1 MRLRAT
7 IAALLA
13 LCACTARAQDT
24 PTAGALPSLAELE
37 AAGAIIGEI
46 SIAADDV
53 FNLDDPAENNWLFR
67 FANHVH
73 VQTRPGVIRN
83 QLLFRSGEK
92 LVAQRVEES
101 ERLLRGNRY
110 LYEASI
116 QPVAWRDGVVDLEV
130 RTRDTWSLEIGASL
144 SSAGGTT
151 STGAQVREFNF
162 LGTGMRVGLRARSTS
177 EVTTAGG
184 TPSGVDFDVSYPYA
198 FDGRTTI
205 GYTQASFDEG
215 DGRSFNVTRPFYALD
230 ARGAGNFSTAADN
243 RMLTQYADGVEAGRF
258 RRRGESADISG
269 GWSPGLVN
277 GWTQRY
283 SLGLRYQREQY
294 ENDPLAPATLPGDRL
309 LAGPYFQFSVV
320 EDNFREVSNV
330 QTIGRPEYQALG
342 LQGSVQVGRSARGLG
357 STDLVTWYSAGVSRG
372 FRFHGDR
379 TLLGSAAVSGEYAN
393 SENDRVVL
401 GGALRYYQRRG
412 SGALLY
418 VSLTANATEF
428 SDGTQYLSLGGDT
441 GLRGYPSNY
450 QLGSR
455 RVLLSAEQRL
465 YSDWYPL
472 RLIRVGGAVFYD
484 VGRAW
489 GEPYQNFPD
498 AHWSSN
504 VGFGL
509 RLLSARSATG
519 TTLHLDIAFPLRR
532 EPGLDSY
539 QLTMESKSGF

>member
-1 MRLRAT
+1 MRLRAPA
-7 IAALLA
+7 AALLA
-13 LCACTARAQDT
+13 VLAFAANAQDA
-24 PTAGALPSLAELE
+24 PARSALPSLAELE

-46 SIAADDV
+46 RISADDV

-67 FANHVH
+67 FANRVH
-73 VQTRPGVIRN
+73 IQTRPEVIRG

-92 LVAQRVEES
+92 LSAQRVQES

-110 LYEASI
+110 LYEVRI
-116 QPVAWRDGVVDLEV
+116 RPVAWRDGVVDLEV
-130 RTRDTWSLEIGASL
+130 RTRDTWSLELGGNV

-162 LGTGMRVGLRARSTS
+162 LGTGMRLGLRTRSTS

-184 TPSGVDFDVSYPYA
+184 TRSGVDFDMSYPYA
-198 FDGRTTI
+198 FDGRTTVAYAQSAFND
-205 GYTQASFDEG
+205 GDSHSF
-215 DGRSFNVTRPFYALD
+215 SVTRPFYALD
-230 ARGAGNFSTAADN
+230 TRGAGNFSTASDS
-243 RMLTQYADGVEAGRF
+243 RLLTQYADGAEAGRF
-258 RRRGESADISG
+258 RRSADSADISG

-277 GWTQRY
+277 GWAQRF
-283 SLGLRYQREQY
+283 SLGASYQREQY
-294 ENDPLAPATLPGDRL
+294 ENDPVAPASLPGDRL
-309 LAGPYFQFSVV
+309 LAGPYFRYEVV
-320 EDNFREVSNV
+320 EDRFREVTNV

-342 LQGSVQVGRSARGLG
+342 LQGSVQIGRSLRGLG

-372 FRFHGDR
+372 FRFSGER
-379 TLLGSAAVSGEYAN
+379 TLLAFTGVSGEYAN
-393 SENDRVVL
+393 GDSDRVL
-401 GGALRYYQRRG
+401 LSGALRYYQRRG

-418 VSLTANATEF
+418 VSLTGDATDF
-428 SDGTQYLSLGGDT
+428 SDATHYLSLGGDT

-450 QLGSR
+450 QLGSK
-455 RVLLSAEQRL
+455 RVLLSAEQRV

-498 AHWSSN
+498 AHWSAN

-519 TTLHLDIAFPLRR
+519 TTLHIDIAFPTRR
-532 EPGLDSY
+532 EPGVDSY
-539 QLTMESKSGF
+539 QLMMVSRSGF

>member
-1 MRLRAT
+1 MRPRALA
-7 IAALLA
+7 AALLA
-13 LCACTARAQDT
+13 FIACAVNAEEAPT
-24 PTAGALPSLAELE
+24 PAALPSLAELE
-37 AAGAIIGEI
+37 AAGAVIGEI
-46 SIAADDV
+46 RIAADDV

-67 FANHVH
+67 LANGIHI
-73 VQTRPGVIRN
+73 QTRPHVIRN

-92 LVAQRVEES
+92 LVAQRVLES

-110 LYEASI
+110 LYQASI
-116 QPVAWRDGVVDLEV
+116 RPIAWRDGVVDLEV
-130 RTRDTWSLEIGASL
+130 RTRDSWTLQFGASL
-144 SSAGGTT
+144 ESAGGTT
-151 STGAQVREFNF
+151 TSGARISEYNLFGTGAR
-162 LGTGMRVGLRARSTS
+162 LTLSTRSTT

-184 TPSGVDFDVSYPYA
+184 TPSGVDFGVSYPYA
-198 FDGRTTI
+198 FDGRTTVA
-205 GYTQASFDEG
+205 YAQANFDDG
-215 DGRSFNVTRPFYALD
+215 DSRSFNVTRPFYALD
-230 ARGAGNFSTAADN
+230 ARGSGNFSVATDN
-243 RMLTQYADGVEAGRF
+243 RLLTQYAGGAEAGRF
-258 RRRGESADISG
+258 YRSTESADVSG

-277 GWTQRY
+277 GWANRF
-283 SLGLRYQREQY
+283 SLGLSYLRDRY
-294 ENDPLAPATLPGDRL
+294 ENDPRAPATLPGDRL
-309 LAGPYFQFSVV
+309 RAGPYLRYEVV
-320 EDNFREVSNV
+320 EDDFREVTNV
-330 QTIGRPEYQALG
+330 QSIGRPEYQALG
-342 LQGSVQVGRSARGLG
+342 LQASVQVGRSTPGLG
-357 STDLVTWYSAGVSRG
+357 STDLITWYAAGVSQG

-379 TLLGSAAVSGEYAN
+379 TLLASAAVSGEYAN
-393 SENDRVVL
+393 GENDRVVL

-418 VSLTANATEF
+418 VALSGDATEF
-428 SDGTQYLSLGGDT
+428 SDATQYLSLGGDT

-455 RVLLSAEQRL
+455 RVLLTAEQRL

-498 AHWSSN
+498 AHWSAN

-539 QLTMESKSGF
+539 QLTMESKSSF

>member
-1 MRLRAT
+1 MHPRAT
-7 IAALLA
+7 AAALLA
-13 LCACTARAQDT
+13 FFACAVSAQQA
-24 PTAGALPSLAELE
+24 PAAAALPSLAELE

-46 SIAADDV
+46 RIGADDV

-67 FANHVH
+67 LANRIHI
-73 VQTRPGVIRN
+73 QTRPDVIRN

-92 LVAQRVEES
+92 LVAQRVLES

-116 QPVAWRDGVVDLEV
+116 RPVAWRYGVVDLEV
-130 RTRDTWSLEIGASL
+130 RTRDSWSLQFGASVE
-144 SSAGGTT
+144 SAGGTT
-151 STGAQVREFNF
+151 STGTRLSEYNL
-162 LGTGMRVGLRARSTS
+162 LGTGTRLTLRTRSSS

-184 TPSGVDFDVSYPYA
+184 TTSGVDFDVSYPYA

-205 GYTQASFDEG
+205 GYAQSSFDDG
-215 DGRSFNVTRPFYALD
+215 NGRSFNVTRPFYALD
-230 ARGAGNFSTAADN
+230 ARGAGNFSAATDN
-243 RMLTQYADGVEAGRF
+243 RLLTQYADGVESGRF
-258 RRRGESADISG
+258 RRRTDSADVSG

-277 GWTQRY
+277 GWAHRF
-283 SLGLRYQREQY
+283 SLGLSYLREQY
-294 ENDPLAPATLPGDRL
+294 ENVPLAPASLPGDRL
-309 LAGPYFQFSVV
+309 RAGPYFRYEVI
-320 EDNFREVSNV
+320 EDNFREVTNV

-342 LQGSVQVGRSARGLG
+342 LQASLQVGRSVPTLG
-357 STDLVTWYSAGVSRG
+357 ATDLITWYSASLSRG
-372 FRFHGDR
+372 FRFSGER
-379 TLLGSAAVSGEYAN
+379 TLLASTGVSGEYAQGD
-393 SENDRVVL
+393 SDRVL
-401 GGALRYYQRRG
+401 LSGALRYYQRHG

-418 VSLTANATEF
+418 VSLSGDATEF
-428 SDGTQYLSLGGDT
+428 SDATQYLSLGGDT

-455 RVLLSAEQRL
+455 RVLLTAEQRL

-498 AHWSSN
+498 AHWSAN

-532 EPGLDSY
+532 EPGVDSY
-539 QLTMESKSGF
+539 QLTMESKSSF